1 MSLADNNVEVFLE
14 GEENQ
19 NTKIK
24 TESYVFSGLGNGISR
39 GWEQKSTAERFAKCI
54 ILYLSA
60 RKDELLY
67 VTTFKTKDLFFLPP
81 IELILTSL
89 RERAKTFFNRF
100 FTSNGKTIK
109 IIYLAISL
117 VYSLC
122 ACPGLIK
129 ITHTT
134 GKKCRCT
141 WKPSL
146 KKTKTKTKT
155 KTKEQKKIMLLIC
168 ILYGMNS

>member
-1 MSLADNNVEVFLE
+1 MYYSLF
-14 GEENQ
+14 
-19 NTKIK
+19 IS
-24 TESYVFSGLGNGISR
+24 TERWTALCNKGLIAPVR
-39 GWEQKSTAERFAKCI
+39 
-54 ILYLSA
+54 SA
-60 RKDELLY
+60 
-67 VTTFKTKDLFFLPP
+67 DLFFLPP

-146 KKTKTKTKT
+146 IRQKQKQKQKQKNRKKLCSWFAFYMGWIRRR
-155 KTKEQKKIMLLIC
+155 KELMMFSFGLRWK
-168 ILYGMNS
+168 

>member
-1 MSLADNNVEVFLE
+1 MYYSLF
-14 GEENQ
+14 
-19 NTKIK
+19 IS
-24 TESYVFSGLGNGISR
+24 TERWTALCNKGLIAPVR
-39 GWEQKSTAERFAKCI
+39 
-54 ILYLSA
+54 SA
-60 RKDELLY
+60 
-67 VTTFKTKDLFFLPP
+67 DLFFLPP

-146 KKTKTKTKT
+146 KKNKNKNKNKRTEKSYAPD
-155 KTKEQKKIMLLIC
+155 LYLIWDEFVDEK
-168 ILYGMNS
+168 N